1 MQTKAATM
9 LFLYLRNT
17 SALIT
22 FGFGIRDVEEE
33 VVSFGKLVDVVV
45 VEEEEIVAAEKS
57 QRRLNCGLSTRRLR
71 SLFSGIAGM
80 L

>member
-9 LFLYLRNT
+9 LLLYLRNT

-33 VVSFGKLVDVVV
+33 EVVSFGKLVDVVV
-45 VEEEEIVAAEKS
+45 EIVA
-57 QRRLNCGLSTRRLR
+57 G
-71 SLFSGIAGM
+71 
-80 L
+80 